1 MAEYKD
7 YMVRATAANAM
18 IRAFAVT
25 SKDTVEKARKA
36 HGTSSLATAALGRLM
51 SGALMMGD
59 MLKND
64 KDLMTLQIEGDG
76 PLGGITVTTDNKGRV
91 KGYVRN
97 PNVDLPKKE
106 NGHLDVGTGV
116 GNGTLTVIRD
126 TGLKDPYVGTV
137 QLYTGEIAEDLTYY
151 FAASEQTPSSVGL
164 GVLINTDYTVKQA
177 GGFIVQL
184 MPGCDEETITKLE
197 DNLKKIRSVT
207 DILDAGKTP
216 EEMLQIVLEGFDIEF
231 TGTMPVQFYCN
242 CDKDRVERALILLGR
257 DEIDA
262 MIAEGKTVELKCHFC
277 NKSYDFSVDDLKVIR
292 GKTALKKYKRPE
304 PEAPVITM
312 EMVPDENGEMKL
324 EATIDNAGSL
334 DNSDSKD
341 EETKN

>member
-197 DNLKKIRSVT
+197 KNLRKIQSVT

-231 TGTMPVQFYCN
+231 TGTMPVRFYCN
-242 CDKDRVERALILLGR
+242 CDRDRVERALMLIGTKEL
-257 DEIDA
+257 DD
-262 MIAEGKTVELKCHFC
+262 MIADGKEVELCCQFC
-277 NKSYDFSVDDLKVIR
+277 
-292 GKTALKKYKRPE
+292 GKKYKFS
-304 PEAPVITM
+304 I
-312 EMVPDENGEMKL
+312 DDL
-324 EATIDNAGSL
+324 EAVKIKAKA
-334 DNSDSKD
+334 SKANRD
-341 EETKN
+341 DIIN